1 VSDSGRDAGGPSH
14 PFDSFDR
21 SDRRDARVGKSGDS
35 GGTSDPSVAGDSFDP
50 FESFD
55 AHDRAAGRGPS
66 ARSVAHG
73 GGGVAGGDAV
83 GETVY
88 TRSRRSPGS
97 SSGEKS
103 AGGAAGADGE
113 SDSAKKRQRPA
124 RSLKGRALGFLSRR
138 EYSRAELSRKLA
150 PYVEEGES
158 LDAVLDALQQE
169 NWLSDSRFTE
179 SLVHRRASRLGAGRI
194 IGELKHHAV
203 SSTLIEETAA
213 QLRET
218 ELARAQAVWRKK
230 YGQLPET
237 PAERAKQARFLMS
250 RGFSQGIIVKIL
262 KGIDEDFDEG
272 FGGD

>member
-1 VSDSGRDAGGPSH
+1 MMRKGRPVSDSGRDAGGPRD
-14 PFDSFDR
+14 PFDP
-21 SDRRDARVGKSGDS
+21 SDRRDARVGKSGGSKDP
-35 GGTSDPSVAGDSFDP
+35 SDPPIAGDSFDP

-66 ARSVAHG
+66 ARSVVHG
-73 GGGVAGGDAV
+73 AGGVAGGDAV

-88 TRSRRSPGS
+88 SRSRRSPGES
-97 SSGEKS
+97 P
-103 AGGAAGADGE
+103 AAGAAGE
-113 SDSAKKRQRPA
+113 PNSASKRQRPA

-194 IGELKHHAV
+194 VGELKRHAV

-237 PAERAKQARFLMS
+237 PAERAKQVRFLMS
-250 RGFSQGIIVKIL
+250 RGFSQAVIVKIL

-272 FGGD
+272 FSGD